1 MSEISAVVNLTCGN
15 DIRLAYYC
23 WQFMVNSSKSSAS
36 PPRLMVLFGGQSAE
50 HDVSRVTAKH
60 VLQAVRAEQYEIVPI
75 GIERDGTWNRV
86 AVDTSTDALDTSGE
100 TIDPFSLMV
109 DTAKAGGVVLSL
121 LHGPM
126 GEDGTIQGM
135 CELANVAYVGA
146 GVLGSALAMDK
157 IAAKHAFTS
166 AGIPQAAW
174 FGFNADE
181 ITDSTSAN
189 LLRELGS
196 PVFVKPAN
204 MGSSVGVSRAETIE
218 ELDASLEL
226 AASYDEWI
234 VVEEAIEGREI
245 EIAVL
250 GNREPK
256 TSLPGEIV
264 AGADFYTYE
273 DKYHDGVAKLLIP
286 APLDDS
292 EIAEMQQIAVAAFK
306 ALRVDGLARADFFYE
321 PEGRGWLVNELNTLP
336 GFTPISMYPK
346 MWEAS
351 GLSYPDLIDE
361 LISLAFERHSRR
373 VKNTDHE

>member
-1 MSEISAVVNLTCGN
+1 MAT
-15 DIRLAYYC
+15 
-23 WQFMVNSSKSSAS
+23 SSATTS
-36 PPRLMVLFGGQSAE
+36 PARSETPRLLVLFGGQSAE
-50 HDVSRVTAKH
+50 HDVSCVTAKH
-60 VLQAVRAEQYEIVPI
+60 VLSAVRSEKYDIVPI
-75 GIERDGTWNRV
+75 GIERDGTWNRI
-86 AVDTSTDALDTSGE
+86 ATDTAIDTDADALEPAGE
-100 TIDPFSLMV
+100 HIDPFALMTN
-109 DTAKAGGVVLSL
+109 TAAAGGVVLSL

-126 GEDGTIQGM
+126 GEDGTLQGM

-146 GVLGSALAMDK
+146 GVLGSALSMDK
-157 IAAKHAFTS
+157 IAAKHALSS

-181 ITDSTSAN
+181 ITTATAPN

-204 MGSSVGVSRAETIE
+204 MGSSVGVSRAETVE
-218 ELDASLEL
+218 ELNTALEL

-234 VVEEAIEGREI
+234 VVEEAIVGREI

-250 GNREPK
+250 GNRTPR

-292 EIAEMQQIAVAAFK
+292 EIAEMQKLAVAAYK

-361 LISLAFERHSRR
+361 LIELAYERHNRR
-373 VKNTDHE
+373 IRNTGH

>member
-1 MSEISAVVNLTCGN
+1 MAESSEISTATSGS
-15 DIRLAYYC
+15 DPSRL
-23 WQFMVNSSKSSAS
+23 
-36 PPRLMVLFGGQSAE
+36 LVLFGGQSAE
-50 HDVSRVTAKH
+50 HDVSCVTAKH
-60 VLQAVRAEQYEIVPI
+60 VLDAVRKDRYDIVPI
-75 GIERDGTWNRV
+75 GIDRDGTWNRV
-86 AVDTSTDALDTSGE
+86 EADTNAEALSPTGE
-100 TIDPFSLMV
+100 TIEPFSLMLE
-109 DTAKAGGVVLSL
+109 TAAAGGVVMSL

-126 GEDGTIQGM
+126 GEDGTLQGM
-135 CELANVAYVGA
+135 CEMANVAYVGA

-157 IAAKHAFTS
+157 IAAKHALAS
-166 AGIPQAAW
+166 AGVPQAAW

-181 ITDSTSAN
+181 ITDATAGN

-196 PVFVKPAN
+196 PAFVKPAN
-204 MGSSVGVSRAETIE
+204 MGSSVGVSRAETVE
-218 ELDASLEL
+218 EVKAALAL

-250 GNREPK
+250 GNREAR

-292 EIAEMQQIAVAAFK
+292 EIEQMKTLAVAAYR

-321 PEGRGWLVNELNTLP
+321 AGGRGWLVNELNTLP

-351 GLSYPDLIDE
+351 GLAYPDLIDE
-361 LISLAFERHSRR
+361 LISLAYERHGRR
-373 VKNTDHE
+373 VRNTSA

>member
-1 MSEISAVVNLTCGN
+1 MATSSETSAAN
-15 DIRLAYYC
+15 A
-23 WQFMVNSSKSSAS
+23 SAT
-36 PPRLMVLFGGQSAE
+36 PRLLVLFGGQSAE
-50 HDVSRVTAKH
+50 HDVSCVTAKH
-60 VLQAVRAEQYEIVPI
+60 VLDAIRRDQYDIVPI
-75 GIERDGTWNRV
+75 GIERNGTWN
-86 AVDTSTDALDTSGE
+86 AVSIDQTGDALDPSGE
-100 TIDPFSLMV
+100 PIDPFAIM
-109 DTAKAGGVVLSL
+109 TEAARGGGVVLSL

-126 GEDGTIQGM
+126 GEDGTLQGM
-135 CELANVAYVGA
+135 CELTGVAYVGA

-157 IAAKHAFTS
+157 IAAKNALSS

-181 ITDSTSAN
+181 ITSATATN

-204 MGSSVGVSRAETIE
+204 MGSSVGVSRAETVA
-218 ELDASLEL
+218 ELNAALDL

-250 GNREPK
+250 GNRQPR

-273 DKYHDGVAKLLIP
+273 DKYEDGVAKLLIP

-292 EIAEMQQIAVAAFK
+292 EIAEMQELAVAAFK

-361 LISLAFERHSRR
+361 LIELAYERHSRR
-373 VKNTDHE
+373 IKNTGR

>member
-1 MSEISAVVNLTCGN
+1 MATSSETT
-15 DIRLAYYC
+15 
-23 WQFMVNSSKSSAS
+23 S
-36 PPRLMVLFGGQSAE
+36 PNTDDATPRLLVLFGGQSAE
-50 HDVSRVTAKH
+50 HDVSCVTAKH
-60 VLQAVRAEQYEIVPI
+60 VLDAVRSDRYDIVPI
-75 GIERDGTWNRV
+75 GIERDGSWNMV
-86 AVDTSTDALDTSGE
+86 AVDADAESLDPSGQP
-100 TIDPFSLMV
+100 IDPFGLMTE
-109 DTAKAGGVVLSL
+109 TAAAGGVVLSL

-126 GEDGTIQGM
+126 GEDGTLQGM
-135 CELANVAYVGA
+135 CELANIAYVGA
-146 GVLGSALAMDK
+146 GVLGSALSMDK
-157 IAAKHAFTS
+157 IAAKHALSS

-181 ITDSTSAN
+181 ITSATSTN

-204 MGSSVGVSRAETIE
+204 MGSSVGVSRAETVE
-218 ELDASLEL
+218 ELDAALEL

-234 VVEEAIEGREI
+234 VVEEAIVGREI

-250 GNREPK
+250 GNRTPR

-292 EIAEMQQIAVAAFK
+292 EIAEMQKLAVAAYR

-361 LISLAFERHSRR
+361 LINLAYERHNRR
-373 VKNTDHE
+373 VRNTGH